1 MKLKSIDSLEYYEFI
16 YTQTMKDLTN
26 TKKVE
31 QAKEKPYENNK
42 LTFKFGQWRNW
53 RTYLRQSGLNP
64 YRGEKGY
71 GLG

>member
-1 MKLKSIDSLEYYEFI
+1 MKLKNGDSLEYYEFI

-42 LTFKFGQWRNW
+42 LTFKFG
-53 RTYLRQSGLNP
+53 
-64 YRGEKGY
+64 
-71 GLG
+71 